1 MSETTAKN
9 LIDWCYAA
17 VTAVG
22 LRGRRVV
29 ILGHDSMGM
38 ETALAH
44 VLPTRNTFGIEIT
57 RLDMK
62 LLADMLSKKAYDAKE
77 LKALR
82 SWVDTNVGK
91 AGT

>member
-1 MSETTAKN
+1 MTDQTAKN

-17 VTAVG
+17 VTAVA

-29 ILGHDSMGM
+29 VFGHDSMGM

-44 VLPTRNTFGIEIT
+44 IIPTRNTFGIEIT

-62 LLADMLSKKAYDAKE
+62 LLADMLAKKAYDDKE
-77 LKALR
+77 LKDLR
-82 SWVDTNVGK
+82 SWVDRVRRQ
-91 AGT
+91 AA